1 METVVIVKRFD
12 LHLGL
17 SVATAGLLVLAVF
30 LLITFIFSYVAEAA
44 ESDLPAA
51 ILLTQAIEMLPRQ
64 SQVILPFAL
73 FIGTLVGI
81 GNLANAN
88 ELTVLRVS
96 GISVYRLVASTTV
109 SVLILLAVCWSISEY
124 FLSKNHESPSSA
136 ELFDGTYSENDW
148 FREGNLFTFVKRVS
162 SEGELSEITQF
173 RVGGSNSLDEVSIAS
188 SGSYDEQSSSWLLR
202 NVREVAIAEDGITT
216 SSRES
221 AIWKGVQTPRSLLTR
236 RDAKPKELSL
246 MAILSELNIASM
258 SGSSTVAFRNE
269 FWVRVFRIFTSVSLT
284 TLAFAFVLGSTREMG
299 MGTRIALGLMI
310 GLFFHLIQDFFAPIS
325 LVFPIHPV
333 ITMSL
338 PVTILFGVAL
348 VFLRRVA

>member
-1 METVVIVKRFD
+1 MILKKFD
-12 LHLGL
+12 LHLGW
-17 SVATAGLLVLAVF
+17 SVATAGFLVLAVF
-30 LLITFIFSYVAEAA
+30 LLITFVFSYVAEAA
-44 ESDLPAA
+44 ESELPAG
-51 ILLTQAIEMLPRQ
+51 ILLAQAIELLPRQ
-64 SQVILPFAL
+64 SQVIVPFAL

-81 GNLANAN
+81 GNLANDN

-124 FLSKNHESPSSA
+124 FLSKNHESRSSA
-136 ELFDGTYSENDW
+136 ELFDSTYSENDW
-148 FREGNLFTFVKRVS
+148 FREGNLFTFVKRVG

-173 RVGGSNSLDEVSIAS
+173 RVGGSNSLDEVTIAS
-188 SGSYDEQSSSWLLR
+188 SGTYDEELSSWHLR
-202 NVREVAIAEDGITT
+202 NVREVAIGEDGITT
-216 SSRES
+216 LSRES
-221 AIWKGVQTPRSLLTR
+221 DVWKSVQTPRSLLTR

-269 FWVRVFRIFTSVSLT
+269 LWVRVFRIFTSVSLT

-299 MGTRIALGLMI
+299 MGTRIALGMMI
-310 GLFFHLIQDFFAPIS
+310 GLCFHLIQDFFAPIS

-338 PVTILFGVAL
+338 PVALLFGVAM